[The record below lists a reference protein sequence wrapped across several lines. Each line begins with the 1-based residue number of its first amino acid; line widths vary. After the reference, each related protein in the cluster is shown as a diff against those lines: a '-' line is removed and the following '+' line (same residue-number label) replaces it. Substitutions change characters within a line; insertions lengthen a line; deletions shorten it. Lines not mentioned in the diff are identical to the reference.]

1 MRAFAAS
8 ALHPSLPA
16 SQRGLRLARAQ
27 GPTGHGSVMEGG
39 MRWRQSV
46 LLVRAQAR
54 GARRLFQFLPKS
66 AGEPECSGTPAPGSA
81 PANPDHQAWPG
92 HWRAQCQN
100 SCKRIAGVQVDCR
113 APEARVSGA
122 GGFGRRRPW
131 LRCMMTPPPS
141 RQRRPTAQ
149 VRYRDGLSR
158 CRTTMTTFRM
168 ASATAGH
175 GSAPS

>member
-81 PANPDHQAWPG
+81 RTPANGLQEFKLTAELP
-92 HWRAQCQN
+92 
-100 SCKRIAGVQVDCR
+100 
-113 APEARVSGA
+113 
-122 GGFGRRRPW
+122 RP
-131 LRCMMTPPPS
+131 
-141 RQRRPTAQ
+141 
-149 VRYRDGLSR
+149 
-158 CRTTMTTFRM
+158 
-168 ASATAGH
+168 ASA
-175 GSAPS
+175 APADSDGVGPGCDA